1 MVTNVD
7 ARCKIVEVWLTRAEQ
22 QDAVLQQSLKG
33 QYAQWRRKGYLVAV
47 YCSGNGNLYNQT
59 LDLLTANKQRNAGLA
74 VQRDRQHQTVV
85 KRRA

>member
-7 ARCKIVEVWLTRAEQ
+7 NNSKMVEVWLTRAEQ

-47 YCSGNGNLYNQT
+47 YCSGNGDLYNQT
-59 LDLLTANKQRNAGLA
+59 LDLLTDNKRRAAELA

-85 KRRA
+85 QRRA

>member
-47 YCSGNGNLYNQT
+47 YCSGNSDLYNQT
-59 LDLLTANKQRNAGLA
+59 LDLLTDNKRRAAELA
-74 VQRDRQHQTVV
+74 VQRDRQHQAVV
-85 KRRA
+85 ERRA

>member
-7 ARCKIVEVWLTRAEQ
+7 NNSKMVEVWLTRAEQ
-22 QDAVLQQSLKG
+22 QDAALQQSLKG

-47 YCSGNGNLYNQT
+47 YCSGYGDLYHQT